1 VKTIIISVTAT
12 LLLAAGGAAAYFY
25 MAGDKPPAVAG
36 EEQVAEAEEKLDPI
50 FLKLNPPIVV
60 NFSHRGN
67 LRYLQTTL
75 ELMHTD
81 QDVIDD
87 LTLNTPVI
95 RNNLIMLLSD
105 QSFEELSSKSAKEDL
120 RLKISD
126 SVGEVVAAEP
136 PVEIY
141 LTSFVMQ

>member
-1 VKTIIISVTAT
+1 MKLIIISVSLV

-25 MAGDKPPAVAG
+25 MAGDKQPEIPG
-36 EEQVAEAEEKLDPI
+36 EEQVVEEEEALDPI

-75 ELMHTD
+75 EIMHTD

-87 LTLNTPVI
+87 VTLNMPVI

-120 RLKISD
+120 RLKISE
-126 SVGEVVAAEP
+126 SVSQVVSSEP
-136 PVEIY
+136 PVETYI
-141 LTSFVMQ
+141 TSFVMQ

>member
-1 VKTIIISVTAT
+1 VKIIIISVTAT

-25 MAGDKPPAVAG
+25 MAEEKQPAVAG
-36 EEQVAEAEEKLDPI
+36 EEQVVEPEDKLDPI
-50 FLKLNPPIVV
+50 FLKINPPIVV

-87 LTLNTPVI
+87 VTLNMPVI

-126 SVGEVVAAEP
+126 SVGQVVPAQP
-136 PVEIY
+136 PVETY

>member
-1 VKTIIISVTAT
+1 VKKLIISITVT
-12 LLLAAGGAAAYFY
+12 LLLSAGGAAGYFY
-25 MAGDKPPAVAG
+25 MAGEKQPAVAG

-50 FLKLNPPIVV
+50 FLKLSPPLVV

-87 LTLNTPVI
+87 VTLNMPVI

-105 QSFEELSSKSAKEDL
+105 QSFEELSGKSAKEDL

-126 SVGEVVAAEP
+126 SVGKVVPAQP

>member
-1 VKTIIISVTAT
+1 MKLIIISVSLV

-25 MAGDKPPAVAG
+25 MAGEKQPEIPG
-36 EEQVAEAEEKLDPI
+36 EEQVVEEEALDPI

-75 ELMHTD
+75 EIMHTD

-87 LTLNTPVI
+87 VTLNMPVI

-105 QSFEELSSKSAKEDL
+105 QSFDELSSKSAKEDL
-120 RLKISD
+120 RLKISE
-126 SVGEVVAAEP
+126 SVSQVVSSEP
-136 PVEIY
+136 PVETYI
-141 LTSFVMQ
+141 TSFVMQ